1 MSENNTYR
9 SLILEKLSELTNKND
24 NLLLNSYYINEA
36 IKSISL
42 ITEEKFTGKV
52 DYDKNE
58 VIWDD
63 FDKNI
68 EKSTININTLDKA
81 KEYFKL
87 LYNKVKDLPIQTKKR
102 AIDVAT
108 MALGGLMLA
117 NIANTND
124 NVIEKLP
131 NAVKTEILTANNPV
145 SNELKSVST
154 EKTIEKPEKTAEKS
168 EKKGGK
174 VFNVPTSTK
183 MSSNLRN
190 FIVSHEKFS
199 DVAYDLGDGAKT
211 IGYGHAVFADPSRG
225 DSGGKYPFLPKYSKI
240 KVNKTKISEKQA
252 LKLLEDD
259 YKIAKDGLDR
269 VFKAWKE
276 KGIEYNITQNM
287 YDAMVSMIFNSGVSN
302 FRQDEV
308 IQLVK
313 KGPKYYKKA
322 GEAIK
327 NVSSDLFDKFPGLKT
342 RREGESELF
351 LKGIE
356 EVVK

>member
-1 MSENNTYR
+1 MSENNTYKP
-9 SLILEKLSELTNKND
+9 LILERLAELSDKSN

-145 SNELKSVST
+145 SNELKSVSV

-174 VFNVPTSTK
+174 VFNVPNHSK
-183 MSSNLRN
+183 MSSNLRR
-190 FIVSHEKFS
+190 FIVTHEGFRSK
-199 DVAYDLGDGAKT
+199 AYDLHDGAYT
-211 IGYGHAVFADPSRG
+211 IGYGHAIFADPNRG
-225 DSGGKYPFLPKYSKI
+225 DVGGNYPFLPKYSNI
-240 KVNKTKISEKQA
+240 KVNKTQITKKQA

-327 NVSSDLFDKFPGLKT
+327 NVSSDLFNKFPGLKT